1 MHLWPQSLF
10 GRLVTI
16 FIAGLL
22 TAQALA
28 IVVSAREGGKALVT
42 LNNTQ
47 WAQRYADIVSLL
59 ESESPEGRQ
68 RVASVMSGV
77 RLKVRLSPSPPPP
90 SAKALSLDDSTAEL
104 DGLIRVA
111 LPDRKFAL
119 YLEQSDADQ
128 QHRVVDVALKDGSW
142 VEFDYQRPPSLSQWP
157 YPFVLESLVLVITI
171 VLLSLVAVRWVTR
184 PLSEL
189 AHAADELG
197 RDIHRP
203 PLPEKGPAEVRGA
216 AAAFNTMQARLRD
229 YIQERTR
236 ILSAVSH
243 DLRTP
248 ITRLRLRAE
257 MLDDE
262 EVRRKFVRDLQ
273 DMENMARATLD
284 FLRGLE
290 SQEASQ
296 SVDVMAL
303 LESMQAD
310 ETETGRDVRL
320 LGGLSGPVKARP
332 QALRRCLD
340 NLVSNA
346 LRYGGRAVLKAEEEA
361 KLIHIRVHDPGP
373 GIPESELE
381 RVFEPYYRLEAARSQ
396 AGGGTG
402 LGLSIAR
409 NIAEMHGGTL
419 KLRNHPEGGLEAVLT
434 LPRA

>member
-1 MHLWPQSLF
+1 MRLWPQSLF

-28 IVVSAREGGKALVT
+28 IVVSAREGAKALVT

-47 WAQRYADIVSLL
+47 WVQRYADIASLL
-59 ESESPEGRQ
+59 DSENAAGQQ
-68 RVASVMSGV
+68 RIAMAMSGV
-77 RLKVRLSPSPPPP
+77 RLKLSVHPAASPLPADTLP
-90 SAKALSLDDSTAEL
+90 LDDSTREL
-104 DGLIRVA
+104 ETLLHATWPGRRFD
-111 LPDRKFAL
+111 L
-119 YLEQSDADQ
+119 YLEQRDPDQ
-128 QHRVVDVALKDGSW
+128 QHRIVDVQLRDGAW
-142 VEFDYQRPPSLSQWP
+142 VTLDYQRPPSLSQWP
-157 YPFVLESLVLVITI
+157 YPFVLESGVLVIAI

-203 PLPEKGPAEVRGA
+203 PLPEQGPLEVRAA

-262 EVRRKFVRDLQ
+262 EVRGKFVRDLQ
-273 DMENMARATLD
+273 DMENMARVTLD

-290 SQEASQ
+290 SQEAPQ
-296 SVDVMAL
+296 SMDVMAL
-303 LESMQAD
+303 LESVQAD

-340 NLVSNA
+340 NLVGNA
-346 LRYGGRAVLKAEEEA
+346 LRYGGRAVLKVEEEPEQ
-361 KLIHIRVHDPGP
+361 IRIRIHDPGP
-373 GIPESELE
+373 GIPEAELE
-381 RVFEPYYRLEAARSQ
+381 RVFEPYYRLESARSQ

-434 LPRA
+434 LPLA

>member
-1 MHLWPQSLF
+1 MRFWPQSLF

-28 IVVSAREGGKALVT
+28 IVVSAREGAKALVT

-47 WAQRYADIVSLL
+47 WNQRYADIVSLL
-59 ESESPEGRQ
+59 DSENAAGRE
-68 RVASVMSGV
+68 RIATAMSGV
-77 RLKVRLSPSPPPP
+77 RLKLSVH
-90 SAKALSLDDSTAEL
+90 SAASSMPADMLPLDDSTREL
-104 DGLIRVA
+104 DA
-111 LPDRKFAL
+111 LLHTSWPDRKFDL
-119 YLEQSDADQ
+119 YLEQRDPD
-128 QHRVVDVALKDGSW
+128 QHRIVDVQLRDGSW
-142 VEFDYQRPPSLSQWP
+142 VKVDYQRPPSLSQWP
-157 YPFVLESLVLVITI
+157 YPFVLESLVLVIAI

-203 PLPEKGPAEVRGA
+203 PLPEQGPEEVRGA

-229 YIQERTR
+229 YIEERTR

-262 EVRRKFVRDLQ
+262 EVRHKFVRDLQ
-273 DMENMARATLD
+273 DMENMARVTLD

-290 SQEASQ
+290 SQEAPQ
-296 SVDVMAL
+296 SMDMMAL
-303 LESMQAD
+303 LESVQAD

-320 LGGLSGPVKARP
+320 LGGLSGPIKARP

-346 LRYGGRAVLKAEEEA
+346 LRYGGRAVLKVEEEP
-361 KLIHIRVHDPGP
+361 KQVLIRVHDPGP
-373 GIPESELE
+373 GIPEAELE
-381 RVFEPYYRLEAARSQ
+381 RVFEPYYRLETARSQ

-434 LPRA
+434 LPL